1 MDVSVQ
7 VRLPSAEE
15 IASRHGSDDDEWLSE
30 LERIDRMLQA
40 AKLGVID
47 HADREARFL
56 ADGHRSSAAWTRA
69 VTNCSPA
76 DSRRRVRAARAL
88 RDLPYFREA
97 LQEGSVGVDQVH
109 EVARLHANPRCGN
122 QVAGASTSRVS
133 CVASRNSRARNGER
147 RESGRAIPWRRI
159 HGARLLRTPLRLD
172 LVSRA
177 IRNYYPWR
185 TLCVRS

>member
-1 MDVSVQ
+1 MPAVVG
-7 VRLPSAEE
+7 VTLPTEDE
-15 IASRHGSDDDEWLSE
+15 IASLSGREHDDLLAE
-30 LERIDRMLQA
+30 LERVGRKIHA

-109 EVARLHANPRCGN
+109 EVARLHANPRCG
-122 QVAGASTSRVS
+122 
-133 CVASRNSRARNGER
+133 
-147 RESGRAIPWRRI
+147 
-159 HGARLLRTPLRLD
+159 
-172 LVSRA
+172 
-177 IRNYYPWR
+177 
-185 TLCVRS
+185 